1 MTDSYKM
8 FSDPNLL
15 AKIAGSPQTKHL
27 LSDPSFMA
35 KLHQVQQNPQ
45 LLQTEVLQDQRLMQ
59 VMVMLLGINMS
70 APPEGGEPMQ
80 TDEPVSPH
88 SEEVNIYS
96 PTQRLRR
103 NHRPSQRSPKRNQS
117 RQQLYQPKKLL
128 RTKKRIKET

>member
-80 TDEPVSPH
+80 TDEPVSP
-88 SEEVNIYS
+88 I
-96 PTQRLRR
+96 R
-103 NHRPSQRSPKRNQS
+103 
-117 RQQLYQPKKLL
+117 KKLTFIAP
-128 RTKKRIKET
+128 RNVSAAITTQAKGARKETRAGSSCISRKSCCGRRKE